1 MANVSLVIVSHSK
14 QLGEGLVKLLR
25 QLAPGVDI
33 HEAAGLGD
41 ELGTDATA
49 IMAALQQCPNTH
61 DILVFFDL
69 GSAAMNAEMA
79 LELVPPSVAER
90 TRIVDAPL
98 VEGAV
103 AAAVAARSQL
113 PLDDVMQQAETAR
126 IMQKRLG

>member
-1 MANVSLVIVSHSK
+1 MADVSIVVVSHSR

-25 QLAPGVDI
+25 QLAPGVDL
-33 HEAAGLGD
+33 HQAAGLGE

-49 IMAALQQCPNTH
+49 VAAALQQCPETN

-79 LELVPPSVAER
+79 LELTPQSVAGR
-90 TRIVDAPL
+90 THIVDAPL

-103 AAAVAARSQL
+103 AAAVAARSRL
-113 PLDDVMQQAETAR
+113 PVADVIQQAEAAR
-126 IMQKRLG
+126 TVPKILS